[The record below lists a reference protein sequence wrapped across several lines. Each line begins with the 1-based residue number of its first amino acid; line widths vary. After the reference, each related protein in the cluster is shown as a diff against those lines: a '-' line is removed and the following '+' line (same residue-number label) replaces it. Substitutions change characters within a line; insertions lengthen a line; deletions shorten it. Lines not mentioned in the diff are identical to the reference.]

1 MLKAGQIGKRVV
13 KIMKFVNP
21 FISGKKAKEIFLKKK
36 SIFSRKRKIEKI
48 ELVYIPYY
56 LFRLMISLPEGNK
69 EIYAVSDGIEG
80 SFSYWNGENMEFSTR
95 GEGAVF
101 NFTIN
106 SHQAKEKIKDEY
118 RSGLLF
124 YNLKKRKT
132 AQLSEIKEIDKFYYP
147 YWIIYFRKKDLYDF
161 KIIDAISGEI
171 QGIRMRRV
179 FLSALRNEMQN
190 I

>member
-1 MLKAGQIGKRVV
+1 
-13 KIMKFVNP
+13 MKFVNP
-21 FISGKKAKEIFLKKK
+21 FISGKKAEEIFLKKK
-36 SIFSRKRKIEKI
+36 GIFSKKRKIEKK

-56 LFRLMISLPEGNK
+56 LFRLIISLPEGNR

-80 SFSYWNGENMEFSTR
+80 GFSYWDGENVEFSLKAK
-95 GEGAVF
+95 GAFF

-106 SHQAKEKIKDEY
+106 LQQAKEKIKDEY

-124 YNLKKRKT
+124 YNLKKRKF
-132 AQLSEIKEIDKFYYP
+132 AELREIKEIDKFYYP
-147 YWIIYFRKKDLYDF
+147 YWIIYFRKKNLYDF

-171 QGIRMRRV
+171 QGIRMRRI
-179 FLSALRNEMQN
+179 FLSALKMNTN